1 MKDIDRFRRELIGH
15 IKDSPLLNQI
25 TESVTIVGSFHT
37 KNDIS
42 VFSDIDTIIL
52 VDKLTK
58 SKFDQIINYFS
69 SISLEQFGLYDY
81 QVIVNSTF
89 GPLKFNQENVL
100 VFHVMIYDVNGH
112 RKHVIDSP
120 FTCYEWQQHQSIIG
134 KDLQHIYPSNALSL
148 TDISASRRGF
158 LSYLEDLQKQVI
170 TYRSYVFINDEVI
183 EEKRSFELDKKHQFE
198 YAYHILKFL
207 MKNILSITYQKCH
220 DFEDTQLVN
229 QFTIFD
235 PSFQNLSDLYSSLS
249 ELKGNSKAQVHIS
262 LAAIH
267 DQVILINSWF
277 ERFLNDL
284 PRLYFYRH
292 LSTDLNDGR
301 FLGIFSDPAINN
313 SKIDVDSSI
322 EICYTSQLKRA
333 IQTAELLT
341 SCPKAQTPLLN
352 EINYG
357 KADGMTYDELKD
369 RFSEIVVA
377 WNQQKDMCFPD
388 GENMADVKERL
399 EMFIIENIAHSP
411 NKVIGIVTHNVFLR
425 VLLAKLFSVSL
436 IGAYKFQIN
445 HGEKIVC
452 RYWNGN
458 LIPELTNEQR
468 IRFREQYLEWPN
480 H

>member
-1 MKDIDRFRRELIGH
+1 
-15 IKDSPLLNQI
+15 
-25 TESVTIVGSFHT
+25 
-37 KNDIS
+37 
-42 VFSDIDTIIL
+42 
-52 VDKLTK
+52 
-58 SKFDQIINYFS
+58 
-69 SISLEQFGLYDY
+69 
-81 QVIVNSTF
+81 
-89 GPLKFNQENVL
+89 
-100 VFHVMIYDVNGH
+100 
-112 RKHVIDSP
+112 
-120 FTCYEWQQHQSIIG
+120 
-134 KDLQHIYPSNALSL
+134 
-148 TDISASRRGF
+148 
-158 LSYLEDLQKQVI
+158 
-170 TYRSYVFINDEVI
+170 
-183 EEKRSFELDKKHQFE
+183 
-198 YAYHILKFL
+198 
-207 MKNILSITYQKCH
+207 
-220 DFEDTQLVN
+220 VN

-267 DQVILINSWF
+267 DQVTVINKWF

-341 SCPKAQTPLLN
+341 SCPKTQTPLLN

-399 EMFIIENIAHSP
+399 EMFIIENIAHSQ

-436 IGAYKFQIN
+436 IGAYKFQVN